1 MSSRRQQQVA
11 DLLRDEVS
19 EIIQRQMKDP
29 RLGFVSV
36 TRVDMS
42 PDMRYAKL
50 FVSVYAA
57 EAEQLDALQALNRA
71 SGFIRHELAPRLK
84 MRQLPELTFRLDHSM
99 EHAETVQRLLRQIEL
114 EPKPGPGATERSAAD
129 SPTTGVTEE

>member
-19 EIIQRQMKDP
+19 EIIQRQMRDP
-29 RLGFVSV
+29 RLSFVSV
-36 TRVDMS
+36 TRVEMS

-50 FVSVYAA
+50 FVSVYAP
-57 EAEQLDALQALNRA
+57 EAEQRDALQALNRA

-99 EHAETVQRLLRQIEL
+99 EHAETVARLLKQIEQ
-114 EPKPGPGATERSAAD
+114 EPKPEPDNDGPPATGATRA
-129 SPTTGVTEE
+129 